1 MIDTHTISSSEIYHR
16 QLNPFEICSVKS
28 ISCDDHQIL
37 VQFENGEGKSFEF
50 TWTEIDYGLL
60 LEIGRGLY
68 RKYL

>member
-1 MIDTHTISSSEIYHR
+1 MDNTQSISSQEIYKR
-16 QLNPFEICSVKS
+16 QLNPFEVCEVKNV
-28 ISCDDHQIL
+28 SCDDFQII
-37 VQFENGEGKSFEF
+37 VQFENGDGKTFEF

>member
-1 MIDTHTISSSEIYHR
+1 MKNTQSISSQEIYHR
-16 QLNPFEICSVKS
+16 QLNPFEICSVKT
-28 ISCDDHQIL
+28 ISCNDDKIL

>member
-1 MIDTHTISSSEIYHR
+1 MDNTQSISSQEIYKR
-16 QLNPFEICSVKS
+16 QLNPFEVCSVKNV
-28 ISCDDHQIL
+28 SCEDYEII
-37 VQFENGEGKSFEF
+37 VQFENGDGKTFEF

>member
-1 MIDTHTISSSEIYHR
+1 MNNTQSVSAQEIYHR
-16 QLNPFEICSVKS
+16 QLNPFEVCSVKS
-28 ISCDDHQIL
+28 VFCEYDKII
-37 VQFENGEGKSFEF
+37 VQFENGDGKTFEF

>member
-1 MIDTHTISSSEIYHR
+1 V
-16 QLNPFEICSVKS
+16 CSVKKVFCEDFE
-28 ISCDDHQIL
+28 II
-37 VQFENGEGKSFEF
+37 VQFENGDGKTFEF